1 MPKFTYEIKKSGFN
15 QTITVF
21 DNGKSIYSNNSPT
34 STEADLVRIAKVAL
48 RDNYGS
54 GVDQMVKVSSPTL
67 STPAASSLPT
77 TPAASSISENQQN
90 IKQSEEKVN
99 QISQQQQDKFNNLSN
114 SLQDQADM
122 AKSMAKTAVVGIIT
136 SLITKFINNDII
148 INATISNLIKKT
160 KRKLKNKGRVEV
172 KNKVAIV
179 FYPKFSGDYSPYK
192 QEFERKKA
200 NLLKVVKI
208 MKTIIVSLIVV
219 LKLVKTALTIIQL
232 KLKTRKKKL
241 LATAI
246 ASGPD
251 LASPSPSK
259 PIAAQYPAN
268 KEIDDQVTKDL
279 EDKINNYI
287 LLITFVQT
295 ILRTLQQVLIRAK
308 FKVER
313 LSFNTNIDI
322 ALNGGPRAVIP
333 EQDNADS
340 TIYNN
345 GIRNYTIEVITTPA
359 GDLQAVAYDA
369 FSKMKITQTAPSK
382 TRKANELIE
391 ELKLILG

>member
-1 MPKFTYEIKKSGFN
+1 MSIN
-15 QTITVF
+15 QPNIT
-21 DNGKSIYSNNSPT
+21 NNP
-34 STEADLVRIAKVAL
+34 LQNI
-48 RDNYGS
+48 S
-54 GVDQMVKVSSPTL
+54 GVSSQ
-67 STPAASSLPT
+67 AASR
-77 TPAASSISENQQN
+77 AATAGASAINNAQNQANQLQN
-90 IKQSEEKVN
+90 DAQNKIKNAQDKVN
-99 QISQQQQDKFNNLSN
+99 KLSQEQQDKFNNLQN

-122 AKSMAKTAVVGIIT
+122 AKSMAKSAVVGIIT

-172 KNKVAIV
+172 KNKASII

-192 QEFERKKA
+192 REFERKKA
-200 NLLKVVKI
+200 NLLKVIKI
-208 MKTIIVSLIVV
+208 MKTITDSLVIV
-219 LKLVKTALTIIQL
+219 LKLVKIALTILQLQL
-232 KLKTRKKKL
+232 KTKKKKL

-279 EDKINNYI
+279 EDKIENYI

-295 ILRTLQQVLIRAK
+295 ILRTLQQVLTRAK

-313 LSFNTNIDI
+313 LSFDTNIDI
-322 ALNGGPRAVIP
+322 ALNGGPRAIIP
-333 EQDNADS
+333 EQNNADS

-345 GIRNYTIEVITTPA
+345 GVRNYIIEVVTTPA

-369 FSKMKITQTAPSK
+369 FSRMKITQTAPSK

>member
-77 TPAASSISENQQN
+77 TPAASSISEKQQN
-90 IKQSEEKVN
+90 VKQSEEKVN

-114 SLQDQADM
+114 SLQDQANM
-122 AKSMAKTAVVGIIT
+122 AKSIAKTAVVSIVI
-136 SLITKFINNDII
+136 SLLTKFINNDIV

-192 QEFERKKA
+192 QEFERKKN
-200 NLLKVVKI
+200 NLLKVIKI
-208 MKTIIVSLIVV
+208 MKTILDSLVIVLRLI
-219 LKLVKTALTIIQL
+219 KTALAIIQL
-232 KLKTRKKKL
+232 KLKVKKKKL
-241 LATAI
+241 LTTAI
-246 ASGPD
+246 SSGPE

-259 PIAAQYPAN
+259 PITGQYLIS
-268 KEIDDQVTKDL
+268 KESDDQVTKDL
-279 EDKINNYI
+279 EDKIKNYI

-295 ILRTLQQVLIRAK
+295 ILRTFQQALTRAK

-313 LSFNTNIDI
+313 LSFNTNINI
-322 ALNGGPRAVIP
+322 ALNVDGDSSKSK
-333 EQDNADS
+333 QDNTDS

-345 GIRNYTIEVITTPA
+345 GTRDYTIEVITTPA
-359 GDLQAVAYDA
+359 GDLQAIAYDT

-382 TRKANELIE
+382 IRKADELIE

>member
-1 MPKFTYEIKKSGFN
+1 M
-15 QTITVF
+15 
-21 DNGKSIYSNNSPT
+21 SINSPNIT
-34 STEADLVRIAKVAL
+34 NNPFQNIT
-48 RDNYGS
+48 G
-54 GVDQMVKVSSPTL
+54 VSSQTAKK
-67 STPAASSLPT
+67 AASS
-77 TPAASSISENQQN
+77 ASSAVNQFQN
-90 IKQSEEKVN
+90 NAQNKLKNSQDKVN
-99 QISQQQQDKFNNLSN
+99 QISQEQQDKFNNLSN
-114 SLQDQADM
+114 SLQDQANM

-160 KRKLKNKGRVEV
+160 KRKLKNKGRVKV

-200 NLLKVVKI
+200 NLLKVIKI
-208 MKTIIVSLIVV
+208 MKTIIDSLIVV

-232 KLKTRKKKL
+232 QLKTRKKKL

-246 ASGPD
+246 SSGPD
-251 LASPSPSK
+251 LASPSPVK
-259 PIAAQYPAN
+259 PIAAQYPVN
-268 KEIDDQVTKDL
+268 KELDDQVTKDL
-279 EDKINNYI
+279 EEKINNYI

-295 ILRTLQQVLIRAK
+295 ILRTLQQVLTRAK

-345 GIRNYTIEVITTPA
+345 GVRNYTIEVITTPA